1 MGGGVMQQEHMVE
14 KLRAEFKR
22 IMNGYIRH
30 PDVNERLDLF
40 IQTPALGSR
49 SGVLGALVLAE
60 QIYSDT
66 LIEQTMN
73 HPEKQA

>member
-1 MGGGVMQQEHMVE
+1 
-14 KLRAEFKR
+14 
-22 IMNGYIRH
+22 
-30 PDVNERLDLF
+30 
-40 IQTPALGSR
+40 
-49 SGVLGALVLAE
+49 LVLAE